1 MEFSTEVKD
10 KIFRVL
16 GKNKL
21 VIDLVPYVNEYVR
34 NNPDTEIQIGC
45 DSQPIGGVIN
55 YALVLVLYNKGKGGH
70 VLYTKIHVKREKG
83 IKNKTQDFI
92 KLWREVELSLA
103 LAEYLR
109 MSGCK
114 KVKYI
119 DLDLNPDPT
128 FYSNTVLRSSLGYV
142 TSMGYEP
149 RCKPDAFSASYAA
162 DRLSRHI

>member
-10 KIFRVL
+10 RVFKILER
-16 GKNKL
+16 GKL
-21 VIDLVPYVNEYVR
+21 VVDLVPYINEYIKD
-34 NNPDTEIQIGC
+34 NPDTEIQIGC

-55 YALVLVLYNKGKGGH
+55 YAIVIVLYNQGKGGH
-70 VLYTKIHVKREKG
+70 VLYTKLHVKREKG
-83 IKNKTQDFI
+83 SKNKTQDFI

-119 DLDLNPDPT
+119 DLDLNPDPMY
-128 FYSNTVLRSSLGYV
+128 YSNTVLRSSLGYV
-142 TSMGYEP
+142 TSMGYEA
-149 RCKPDAFSASYAA
+149 RCKPDAWSASYAA
-162 DRLSRHI
+162 DRLSRYI